1 MRVREDLVPHLSHMR
16 TQQLQPYTLKPN
28 FFMPAPFDSH
38 VDPLLLKRNMTFAA
52 FKRVHGSF
60 PVFKY
65 LSRPPSPPPGQKIV
79 NASYGTNQKSGLL
92 HPLRI

>member
-1 MRVREDLVPHLSHMR
+1 
-16 TQQLQPYTLKPN
+16 
-28 FFMPAPFDSH
+28 MPAPFDSH
-38 VDPLLLKRNMTFAA
+38 VDPLLLKRNKTFAA

-65 LSRPPSPPPGQKIV
+65 RSRPPSPPPGPKIV
-79 NASYGTNQKSGLL
+79 NASHGTNQKSRLL